1 MARANSVKTHSS
13 APLLVNVNVFVRWLN
28 LTKRMQA
35 AQCNWRIVK
44 DWKNSLFTF
53 FTLCYFSDR
62 DAFNSLIPYLGKNIS
77 FPVIGRLKNPA
88 WFLGCRVP
96 LYWNRV
102 LGQWLIWKH
111 HPTHFFAA
119 YWLTSVFCGCL
130 LTNTYTK
137 KLLNS
142 DWLRKE
148 CSSSVTRVQTCNTS
162 VKPETRV
169 QITNGFWL
177 AENTKE
183 TTKNQSD

>member
-28 LTKRMQA
+28 LTERMQA

-53 FTLCYFSDR
+53 FYFVLFFRQGCLQFS
-62 DAFNSLIPYLGKNIS
+62 NSIS
-77 FPVIGRLKNPA
+77 GQKH
-88 WFLGCRVP
+88 FLPCDWTAERPSMVP
-96 LYWNRV
+96 GMPSSIILNRV
-102 LGQWLIWKH
+102 LGEWLIWNH

-148 CSSSVTRVQTCNTS
+148 CRSSVTRVQTCNTTANYKWS
-162 VKPETRV
+162 LIGWKHKRNDQEPIRLEL
-169 QITNGFWL
+169 I
-177 AENTKE
+177 
-183 TTKNQSD
+183 